1 MRSSAARLRK
11 YTFTI
16 SALLMLMQLAAI
28 CAHAQIQITSCGTFI
43 KESGEYVLANDLINC
58 PDYGIVISGAKDV
71 VLNLAGHRITG
82 SPTPRKAGIFVQSAR
97 ARIMGPG
104 VISNFTG
111 DLASGV
117 HTTASIAEITGV
129 TSTGNVVGF
138 WLNGKVRAHANIAN
152 NNEDGFT
159 TTAEGEFSDNLAS
172 GNTQIGIDANGMAHT
187 RFLHNTAVFNGKYGI
202 EMYQYATTNKEI
214 ISNTALGN
222 GAYDLFEGNHNCPN
236 MWADN
241 TFGTANRACIH

>member
-1 MRSSAARLRK
+1 MRSSVTRLRK

-16 SALLMLMQLAAI
+16 SALLLLMQLAVV
-28 CAHAQIQITSCGTFI
+28 CAHAQTQITSCGTSI
-43 KESGEYVLANDLINC
+43 RTSGEYVLANDLTNC
-58 PDYGIVISGAKDV
+58 ADYGIVIRGAQDV

-82 SPTPRKAGIFVQSAR
+82 SATPRKAGIFVQSAG
-97 ARIMGPG
+97 ARIIGPG

-111 DLASGV
+111 ELSSGV
-117 HTTASIAEITGV
+117 FTSGSVVEITGV

-138 WLNGKVRAHANIAN
+138 WLNGKVRVHGNIAN

-172 GNTQIGIDANGMAHT
+172 GNTQNGIDANGDAHT
-187 RFLHNTAVFNGKYGI
+187 RFLHNTVVFNGQYGI
-202 EMYQYATTNKEI
+202 EMYQYATNKEI

-222 GAYDLFEGNHNCPN
+222 GTYDLFEGDRNCPN
-236 MWADN
+236 RWADN
-241 TFGTANRACIH
+241 TFGTANRPCIH